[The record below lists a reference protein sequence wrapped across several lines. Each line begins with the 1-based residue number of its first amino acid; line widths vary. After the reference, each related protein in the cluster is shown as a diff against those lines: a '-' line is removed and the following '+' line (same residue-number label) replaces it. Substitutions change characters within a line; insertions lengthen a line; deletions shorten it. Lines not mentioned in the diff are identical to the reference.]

1 MSESRAMVRDKGI
14 AELIIS
20 SILQG
25 LPKCDWIDSEPQL
38 YRREI
43 ASLWSTASDFRTMR
57 ADFLKNGAE
66 ATVDVTT
73 AAKSYIIVLT
83 ETARTER
90 KAI

>member
-1 MSESRAMVRDKGI
+1 MTVLLSR
-14 AELIIS
+14 
-20 SILQG
+20 
-25 LPKCDWIDSEPQL
+25 KCTK
-38 YRREI
+38 REV
-43 ASLWSTASDFRTMR
+43 LRE
-57 ADFLKNGAE
+57 NGAE

>member
-1 MSESRAMVRDKGI
+1 
-14 AELIIS
+14 
-20 SILQG
+20 
-25 LPKCDWIDSEPQL
+25 
-38 YRREI
+38 
-43 ASLWSTASDFRTMR
+43 MR
-57 ADFLKNGAE
+57 ADVLKNGAAMTVLLSRKCTKREVLRENDAE